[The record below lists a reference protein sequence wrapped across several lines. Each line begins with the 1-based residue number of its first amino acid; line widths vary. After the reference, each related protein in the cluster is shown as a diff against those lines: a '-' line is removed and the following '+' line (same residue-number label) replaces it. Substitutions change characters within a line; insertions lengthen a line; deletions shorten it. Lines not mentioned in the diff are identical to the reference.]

1 MTNPTSLS
9 QTQLDFEPKQF
20 ESKSALDNQT
30 HNMMNKP
37 ASLSQIQLSIVK
49 TDEIKCKI
57 LEERKYVDIK
67 PYSHNLISLYL
78 KQYAE
83 LEGHD
88 KTNQLIIDLKLD
100 ELGWCPV
107 KEKLGI
113 CGCV

>member
-9 QTQLDFEPKQF
+9 QTQLGFEPKKF
-20 ESKSALDNQT
+20 ECKSALDNQT
-30 HNMMNKP
+30 HNMMNNP
-37 ASLSQIQLSIVK
+37 ASLSQIQLSIAK

-78 KQYAE
+78 KRYAE

-88 KTNQLIIDLKLD
+88 KTNQLIIDFQLD
-100 ELGWCPV
+100 ELGWSPSQPN
-107 KEKLGI
+107 LT
-113 CGCV
+113 